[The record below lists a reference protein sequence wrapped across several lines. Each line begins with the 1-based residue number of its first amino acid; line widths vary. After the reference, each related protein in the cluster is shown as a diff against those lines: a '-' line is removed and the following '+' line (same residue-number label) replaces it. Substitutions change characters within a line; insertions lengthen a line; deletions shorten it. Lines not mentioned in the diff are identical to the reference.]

1 MQLINIL
8 HYFLLLCFRMV
19 RMFSFYEVGKLFTS
33 ELFTCHLERMRE
45 YWGDGGREIMY
56 Y

>member
-19 RMFSFYEVGKLFTS
+19 HMFSFYEVGKLFTS
-33 ELFTCHLERMRE
+33 KLFTYHLERVGE
-45 YWGDGGREIMY
+45 YWDDGGREIMY